1 MLTLR
6 PVRPSPVSPET
17 MDWSTHYPDFFT
29 SPAAGTTKRVE
40 VADVGCGFGGLLFA
54 LAPLMPD
61 TLVLGA

>member
-1 MLTLR
+1 
-6 PVRPSPVSPET
+6 